1 MADERPPNKSPMAKA
16 GAYMGLAFVIPAAMW
31 VCWWIGDWVDHSY
44 HTRYGSMI
52 GMMAGF
58 AGGLYEVLRQAERI
72 ERK

>member
-1 MADERPPNKSPMAKA
+1 
-16 GAYMGLAFVIPAAMW
+16 
-31 VCWWIGDWVDHSY
+31 VDHSY